1 MPVHNHTIH
10 LSMRSANALLP
21 RVLLAFSRRR
31 HRIRHLT
38 YVDCEDES
46 LVRLRVE
53 LCCSR
58 QQADEVACQLLRI
71 VEVVE
76 ARVGKRADKSTAL
89 PEPIAV

>member
-46 LVRLRVE
+46 LVRMRVE
-53 LCCSR
+53 LCCNR
-58 QQADEVACQLLRI
+58 QQANEVACQLLRI

-76 ARVGKRADKSTAL
+76 ARVGKRVEKDTMF